1 MKDSGKLVTFW
12 VSTSSSLSLSS
23 SSSSFR
29 ARSVWHFSFSF
40 AEFKLDRWMEFFIE
54 PAMSR
59 LDCLPRPFI
68 SLLFDSSLCLIK
80 WDNRRAV
87 NSEHFFPLS
96 SSSRLLLHRK
106 ISKLIRAVFNYII
119 SSWCL
124 RFFSLP
130 LFHSAIYFFTSASSL
145 PLLFLPSAIEISCHL
160 LWYFFKD
167 DNFLW
172 QAKDVVKK
180 NRTYGE

>member
-12 VSTSSSLSLSS
+12 VSTLSSLSLSS
-23 SSSSFR
+23 FDQ
-29 ARSVWHFSFSF
+29 FDIFLL
-40 AEFKLDRWMEFFIE
+40 AEIKLDRWMEFFIE

-59 LDCLPRPFI
+59 LDCLFLPRPF
-68 SLLFDSSLCLIK
+68 SLPFWFSLCLIK

-96 SSSRLLLHRK
+96 PSSPPLPQK

-124 RFFSLP
+124 RVHSCCLVSMCLFTFLSLSSFIFTLSYQNIVSFIMR
-130 LFHSAIYFFTSASSL
+130 LF
-145 PLLFLPSAIEISCHL
+145 
-160 LWYFFKD
+160 
-167 DNFLW
+167 
-172 QAKDVVKK
+172 
-180 NRTYGE
+180 